1 MMIQEDIIETTKIQ
15 FFDDY
20 IDNNSDYVL
29 KNLEMQIQ
37 KFLSEYMENN

>member
-1 MMIQEDIIETTKIQ
+1 MMIQEEIIETTKIQ